1 MGAVKVELELPED
14 ALTSAH
20 ITRKRASVEL
30 RKIIALELF
39 REEVISLGKGAE
51 IAGMCV
57 ADFMDLTAQK
67 EIPLHYTEENLQDDL
82 KWARES
88 KK

>member
-14 ALTSAH
+14 VFTSAH

-39 REEVISLGKGAE
+39 RERAVSLGKGAE
-51 IAGMCV
+51 IAGMCI

-67 EIPLHYTEENLQDDL
+67 EIPLHYTEEDLQDDV
-82 KWARES
+82 KWARGF